1 MDKNMK
7 SYLAECIG
15 TAVLVLVGCGTVA
28 IGGYSGAP
36 VVNVLGIGTAFGLA
50 VAAVAYGLGPVSGA
64 HLNPAVTVAMV
75 TAGRM
80 KPNMAI
86 GYIIAQLVGAVI
98 GAALIWAILVGKGG
112 PAVNIANANFGQN
125 GYGPGFLGGYSLEA
139 AALAEL
145 LATFIFVT
153 VILGATSG
161 RTATPIAGL
170 VIGLTLL
177 ALHLPFFNV
186 TGLSVNPTRSFGPAA
201 IVQGKALAQVWL
213 FLVVPTIAGAA
224 AGWLFRKR
232 VLAP

>member
-36 VVNVLGIGTAFGLA
+36 VVNVLGIGAAFGLA

-80 KPNMAI
+80 KTQMAI

-98 GAALIWAILVGKGG
+98 GAALIWAILTGKGG
-112 PAVNIANANFGQN
+112 PAVNIANANLGQN
-125 GYGPGFLGGYSLEA
+125 GYGPGFLGGYRAEA

-161 RTATPIAGL
+161 RTGTPVAGL
-170 VIGLTLL
+170 IIGLTLL

-186 TGLSVNPTRSFGPAA
+186 TGLSVNPARSFGPAA

-213 FLVVPTIAGAA
+213 FLVVPTIAGAL

-232 VLAP
+232 ILAP